1 MGGAEER
8 QANLYV
14 MASEIH
20 SGQCTPCPGGALNK
34 TTFNLKILFTS
45 LDVAEDSRGEGTLN
59 GLEALPDHRVVT
71 DVKYLAATR
80 LDQQTSPID

>member
-1 MGGAEER
+1 MTD
-8 QANLYV
+8 N
-14 MASEIH
+14 H
-20 SGQCTPCPGGALNK
+20 
-34 TTFNLKILFTS
+34 
-45 LDVAEDSRGEGTLN
+45 DVAKNSRREGALN